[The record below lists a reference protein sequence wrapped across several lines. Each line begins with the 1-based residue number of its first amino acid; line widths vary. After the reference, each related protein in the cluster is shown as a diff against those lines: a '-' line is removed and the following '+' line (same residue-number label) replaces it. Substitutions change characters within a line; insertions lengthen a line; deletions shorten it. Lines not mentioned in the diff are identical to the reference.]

1 MAEKRVQVGRLNAP
15 TQSDLRP
22 QAAPVETYVRPPESQ
37 VQASPLSQFMSA
49 ISPAIEADAE
59 IRKADRLKRE
69 RELETFK
76 TRRQLNQLQQA
87 GKILEANM
95 DAEYYTTNEAGKLV
109 FKPEYLDMDTA
120 DVLALREKTV
130 DEYTQQLE
138 GLVDPMFIEGFKEDQ
153 QAISMIWGNTTY
165 RTAKEA
171 HNKGKLNNALTTTLT
186 AINDQAARDIAN
198 GVPNAMENAA
208 LEVNAQINNHY
219 AANSDLY
226 SSFEELNN
234 VVRNF
239 AFDETKYRADTPTV
253 AWLGDANLSKNQ
265 LGVGKYAAK
274 NSAIL
279 AARETERKTTYNA
292 TAKSTSINEQ
302 VTEAVNTGNASSI
315 TKKYRKIDG
324 TEGTYTDA
332 ELDAAI
338 FANEEFKALGGPN
351 GELTGQQS
359 RLFGKWGYVPKVF
372 KNRVTDILPL
382 FSAGQDVSSPEANEK
397 LQLGFQTFQALR
409 NSGVDVQKALDIAE
423 EDVEKFDAL
432 EFFVQEQARVGEV
445 QQDGKAVQNYSN
457 AVSIV
462 QRMDFTIPRPT
473 KILEDVSAS
482 MEAGL
487 LTDMFGTDLT
497 ETYNS
502 ATIINEAANRVH
514 HLLQT
519 GQVKY
524 EDALKQVA
532 SQMAKDYP
540 IPESSDGT
548 KYAYKQL
555 NTGIDESLNA
565 TEIISDYN
573 RVLAQSDKFAQG
585 MFSVHGLQKGEYT
598 VALLPNPT
606 NPTATSIH
614 TWDTREDIPVYLGVM
629 GGQIDRITLL
639 NDKQQLYNLEATVM
653 TQDNE
658 FSTGYTTPDE
668 LSYYAALSDSQQVIE
683 DTINQNLTY
692 FGGTG
697 EVGQAGTFKDLSQ
710 SGFAKDLDNLLN
722 PDYGILTKGL
732 THSFPIPTTEGMA
745 KEAEYVKGLLR
756 KVLGTGQVRETVTPE
771 AAAKARADL
780 TSGLSMPNIFEEF
793 PAEQMFEDVGQ
804 ELKDVVGGV
813 GDAIVAPA
821 NATATIIQDE
831 GFSYTPYDDMGK
843 QSVGHGLQIES
854 LEDDEKALIADI
866 NNVQP
871 EESAAVV
878 ALKVDKITNYFS
890 DAVEGFENLPETA
903 KSGMVQMGYQLG
915 RFNVTKE
922 WPKFMESI
930 KEAAQYAE
938 GSAEQATAL
947 AKAKF
952 NMLYNVAEDGTAT
965 ATKWATQTKN
975 RAIKVANELASSA
988 GDAAASIFEAV
999 IPKAHADTDLIPQKE
1014 QLKVGDVPTASAVV
1028 DIALAQNPADA
1039 AYKYYGID
1047 ENTDEG
1053 AAAVK
1058 GFFETSV
1065 GDWNPDQET
1074 VEEFA
1079 TNKAWCA
1086 AFLTQVLRDSGIDTK
1101 ALFGTDKFD
1110 QIRAKA
1116 YTNVGTQVEPTQVK
1130 AGDVMIKQHTAEE
1143 RKKFKLGYGHVG
1155 IVVKVEGDE
1164 VFFIGGNTGD
1174 RVTMSSYNMNEKQVD
1189 FRRIQNASDIPTESL
1204 PSMLEL
1210 KAGVYTR
1217 KAVKKAKNLFT
1228 SMYDNIF
1235 G

>member
-1 MAEKRVQVGRLNAP
+1 MAQSRVQVGRLNAP

-22 QAAPVETYVRPPESQ
+22 QAAPVETYVRPVESQ

-49 ISPAIEADAE
+49 ISPAIEADAQ

-69 RELETFK
+69 RELETNK

-120 DVLALREKTV
+120 DVLALREKSV
-130 DEYTQQLE
+130 DEYTKQLE
-138 GLVDPMFIEGFKEDQ
+138 GVIDPMYIEGFKEDQ
-153 QAISMIWGNTTY
+153 LAVSMIWGNTTY

-208 LEVNAQINNHY
+208 LQVNAQINNHY

-239 AFDETKYRADTPTV
+239 AFDEIKYRADTPTV
-253 AWLGDANLSKNQ
+253 AWLDDAKLSKNQ
-265 LGVGKYAAK
+265 LGVGKYAAR

-292 TAKSTSINEQ
+292 TAKATSINKQ
-302 VTEAVNTGNASSI
+302 VTDAVNTGNASSI
-315 TKKYRKIDG
+315 TKKYTKIDG

-338 FANEEFKALGGPN
+338 FANEDFKALGGPN

-382 FSAGQDVSSPEANEK
+382 FNAGQDVSSSESNEK
-397 LQLGFQTFQALR
+397 LMLGFQTYQMIR
-409 NSGVDVQKALDIAE
+409 NSGAVVESVLDIN
-423 EDVEKFDAL
+423 EDDIERFDAL
-432 EFFVQEQARVGEV
+432 EYLVQEQARVGEV
-445 QQDGKAVQNYSN
+445 SQEGKTVQNYSN
-457 AVSIV
+457 AVAMV

-473 KILEDVSAS
+473 KLTEDVAAS
-482 MEAGL
+482 MDASWYA
-487 LTDMFGTDLT
+487 DAFGTDLS
-497 ETYNS
+497 ESYNS
-502 ATIINEAANRVH
+502 AHIMAEAADRVH
-514 HLLQT
+514 HLVQL
-519 GQVKY
+519 GQVSYK
-524 EDALKQVA
+524 DALKQVA
-532 SQMAKDYP
+532 AQMARDYP
-540 IPESSDGT
+540 ITKSSDGT
-548 KYAYKQL
+548 AYAYKQL

-565 TEIISDYN
+565 SDVIADYN
-573 RVLAQSDKFAQG
+573 AALANSDKLAKY
-585 MFSVHGLQKGEYT
+585 MADTHRLKKGEYV
-598 VALLPNPT
+598 VALQPNT
-606 NPTATSIH
+606 VNPKATSIH
-614 TWDTREDIPVYLGVM
+614 VWDTREDTPLYLGVA

-658 FSTGYTTPDE
+658 FTTGYTSTVPDA
-668 LSYYAALSDSQQVIE
+668 LLSDSQQVIE

-697 EVGQAGTFKDLSQ
+697 EAGQAGTFEDLLNSPA
-710 SGFAKDLDNLLN
+710 AKDLDKLIN
-722 PDYGILTKGL
+722 PNYGILTRGITHGFNLVPTAEGL
-732 THSFPIPTTEGMA
+732 A
-745 KEAEYVKGLLR
+745 KEAEYVKSLF
-756 KVLGTGQVRETVTPE
+756 KGTGQVRETVTPE
-771 AAAKARADL
+771 DAAARREDL
-780 TSGLSMPNIFEEF
+780 GLSIGDVTPMNAFTD
-793 PAEQMFEDVGQ
+793 MF
-804 ELKDVVGGV
+804 KDATPEVKEVVDKLSSNLNFV
-813 GDAIVAPA
+813 TTA
-821 NATATIIQDE
+821 NATATIMNDE
-831 GFSYTPYDDMGK
+831 GFEYTPYDDMGK

-903 KSGMVQMGYQLG
+903 KSGMIQMGYQLG

-965 ATKWATQTKN
+965 ATRWATQTKN

-1058 GFFETSV
+1058 GFFKTSV

-1130 AGDVMIKQHTAEE
+1130 AGDVMVKQHTAEE